1 MILVGAMFVCAHYI
15 QQLDISRLTI
25 QKHMIKKQQQQLNVF
40 FQSQKDGIIIYE
52 LEEETPTSS
61 NSNVESRTGTYPIL
75 LQNDAVESVTGIKRE
90 LSSNI
95 STLQSQLEKENFLIQ
110 TEPPDLIS
118 QEAGLG
124 GYGVPSVTRHSMKY
138 LMNKAKN

>member
-61 NSNVESRTGTYPIL
+61 NSNVESRTGT
-75 LQNDAVESVTGIKRE
+75 
-90 LSSNI
+90 
-95 STLQSQLEKENFLIQ
+95 
-110 TEPPDLIS
+110 
-118 QEAGLG
+118 
-124 GYGVPSVTRHSMKY
+124 
-138 LMNKAKN
+138 